1 MTKKLKR
8 VSGLFIAPSFAGVLT
23 FFLVPFFVVIYYSLV
38 DNPVNKE
45 FVAFDNFVDVWT
57 NKAFVLA
64 VSNTVKFSIVSVP
77 LVVALSLIVA
87 FALDSNVGAKSKIR
101 SCLLSPMMVP
111 IASVILIW
119 QVLFH
124 FNGVVN
130 EICSRFD
137 ISKVDSSK
145 GETFRITKD
154 NEDGSTEVVCRLKCS
169 KEDAYSVFT
178 LIIKDQ
184 QKEYRKAGGRIKW
197 RVIRLFDS
205 ENNQQI
211 AQES

>member
-1 MTKKLKR
+1 M
-8 VSGLFIAPSFAGVLT
+8 
-23 FFLVPFFVVIYYSLV
+23 
-38 DNPVNKE
+38 VNSERQKQI
-45 FVAFDNFVDVWT
+45 D
-57 NKAFVLA
+57 
-64 VSNTVKFSIVSVP
+64 
-77 LVVALSLIVA
+77 
-87 FALDSNVGAKSKIR
+87 AK
-101 SCLLSPMMVP
+101 
-111 IASVILIW
+111 
-119 QVLFH
+119 
-124 FNGVVN
+124 VN
-130 EICSRFD
+130 ELHE
-137 ISKVDSSK
+137 KAKATMHKYMVDSSK